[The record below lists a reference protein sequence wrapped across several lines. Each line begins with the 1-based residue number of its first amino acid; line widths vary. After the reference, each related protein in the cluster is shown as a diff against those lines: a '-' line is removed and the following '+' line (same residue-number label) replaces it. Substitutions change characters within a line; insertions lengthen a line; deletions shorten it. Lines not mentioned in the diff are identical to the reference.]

1 MISIYPLRDPQE
13 EKPTDR
19 CPKCGGEVWTGEPMF
34 DWNEK
39 GYICLDCFK
48 SAVFA
53 LLDSDPR
60 LAAAEMGVDYK
71 EV

>member
-1 MISIYPLRDPQE
+1 MIWTDPLRDAQNENPVAH
-13 EKPTDR
+13 